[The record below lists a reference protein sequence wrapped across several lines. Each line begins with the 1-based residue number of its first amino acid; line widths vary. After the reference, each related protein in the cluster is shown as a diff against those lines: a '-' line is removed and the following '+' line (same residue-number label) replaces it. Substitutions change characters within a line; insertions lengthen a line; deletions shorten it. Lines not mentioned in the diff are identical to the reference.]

1 VVGEQGLKDE
11 LSLAGLEVVNCVKTS
26 KSYIHTHEP
35 TMSLDE
41 FGSYEVDKDVQA
53 VVAGV
58 HYDFTYRTLCIAS
71 LYL

>member
-1 VVGEQGLKDE
+1 MGEQGLKDE
-11 LSLAGLEVVNCVKTS
+11 LTLAGLQVVNCLKTS
-26 KSYIHTHEP
+26 STYVHSHDS
-35 TMSLDE
+35 TMSADE
-41 FGSYEVDKDVQA
+41 FGSYEVDQEVYA